1 MRSDKKERINEK
13 AQKHDWETEKMPLE
27 TETFSM
33 EIELSESEYEQLQ
46 NGIIPQEMEDKW
58 FIYFEEDTLYIHRS
72 WTGFCIYIL
81 EFPKDFQKSK
91 RFSVIVNRNVKQ
103 HLETDIEKDKI
114 MITILIN
121 QLVNRFGNGELMKQY
136 LQKNI

>member
-1 MRSDKKERINEK
+1 MKK
-13 AQKHDWETEKMPLE
+13 AQKHDWKTEEMPLE

-72 WTGFCIYIL
+72 WTEFCIYIL

-91 RFSVIVNRNVKQ
+91 RFSVIVNRNVTQ

-136 LQKNI
+136 LQNNI

>member
-1 MRSDKKERINEK
+1 MKK
-13 AQKHDWETEKMPLE
+13 AQKHDWKTEEMPLE

>member
-1 MRSDKKERINEK
+1 MKK

-103 HLETDIEKDKI
+103 HLETDIEKDIIIGGK
-114 MITILIN
+114 
-121 QLVNRFGNGELMKQY
+121 VNGYWCYRWCGSGEIFCIIY
-136 LQKNI
+136 HRRGI

>member
-1 MRSDKKERINEK
+1 MKK
-13 AQKHDWETEKMPLE
+13 AQKHDWKTEEMPLE

-72 WTGFCIYIL
+72 WTEFCIYIL
-81 EFPKDFQKSK
+81 EFPKAFQKSK

-136 LQKNI
+136 LQNNI

>member
-1 MRSDKKERINEK
+1 MKK

-46 NGIIPQEMEDKW
+46 NGIIPQEMEDKM

>member
-1 MRSDKKERINEK
+1 MKK

>member
-1 MRSDKKERINEK
+1 MKK
-13 AQKHDWETEKMPLE
+13 AQKHDWKTEEMPLE

-46 NGIIPQEMEDKW
+46 NGIIPQEMEDKC
-58 FIYFEEDTLYIHRS
+58 
-72 WTGFCIYIL
+72 CIYIL
-81 EFPKDFQKSK
+81 EFPKYFQKSK

-136 LQKNI
+136 LQNNI

>member
-1 MRSDKKERINEK
+1 MKK
-13 AQKHDWETEKMPLE
+13 AQKHDWKTEEMPLE

-136 LQKNI
+136 LQNNI

>member
-1 MRSDKKERINEK
+1 MKK
-13 AQKHDWETEKMPLE
+13 AQKHDWETEEMPLE

>member
-1 MRSDKKERINEK
+1 MKK
-13 AQKHDWETEKMPLE
+13 AQKHDWKTEEMPLE

-72 WTGFCIYIL
+72 WTEFCIYIL

-121 QLVNRFGNGELMKQY
+121 QLVNRFGNGVLMKQY
-136 LQKNI
+136 LQINIFL

>member
-1 MRSDKKERINEK
+1 M
-13 AQKHDWETEKMPLE
+13 
-27 TETFSM
+27 
-33 EIELSESEYEQLQ
+33 
-46 NGIIPQEMEDKW
+46 

-136 LQKNI
+136 LQNNI